1 MNPSIKMAFFARI
14 VRIGLMGSMTVLIG
28 CSPKHQAGLESS
40 MPTPVVMNTL
50 PMAAAPASEGSLW
63 QTDGPLGDL
72 FNNDKAKRVGDI
84 VTVKIIESSKAS
96 NNAKTKTDR
105 TSTIDAGIDTLL
117 GLEGRFNN
125 SGHNQY
131 KKSRLFN
138 PFGKIKGGL
147 ESEFEGEGET
157 SRSGDLKAY
166 ITAQVVGVLPSG
178 NLQISGSREVT
189 VNNERQIIHLT
200 GVIRPR
206 DITPNNVVLS
216 THIADAR
223 IAYTGKGVVDE
234 RQRPGWLARLLDIA
248 WPF

>member
-1 MNPSIKMAFFARI
+1 MNPLKKSAYAAYICW
-14 VRIGLMGSMTVLIG
+14 VGLFGVAAVLMG
-28 CSPKHQAGLESS
+28 CSPKHQAGLESA
-40 MPTPVVMNTL
+40 MPPAVTMNTM
-50 PMAAAPASEGSLW
+50 PIPATPASEGSLW

-84 VTVKIIESSKAS
+84 VTEKIIESSKAS

-105 TSTIDAGIDTLL
+105 TSSIDAGIDKLL
-117 GLEGRFNN
+117 GLEGRFND
-125 SGHNQY
+125 SSHNQF
-131 KKSRLFN
+131 KQSRLFN
-138 PFGKIKGGL
+138 PFSRVKGGL
-147 ESEFEGEGET
+147 ESEFEGKGET

-166 ITAQVVGVLPSG
+166 VTAQVVGVLPSG
-178 NLQISGSREVT
+178 NLQIAGSREVT

-223 IAYTGKGVVDE
+223 IAYTGKGIVDE
-234 RQRPGWLARLLDIA
+234 RQRPGWLARILDFA